1 MNYII
6 FVTGFLTGSA
16 TVLLT
21 LTVQS
26 IAQKR
31 RYRLFSRQKYILKK

>member
-1 MNYII
+1 MNYIF

-16 TVLLT
+16 ITLLT
-21 LTVQS
+21 LRVQS